1 MKKVLFVTF
10 LLIGLSSFSQDTT
23 DFSIK
28 PNWVNPDA
36 EIVQK
41 DSIVPNQMVL
51 ESNSIIGDIIEKI
64 KPNWIAPDKFF
75 EPVEK
80 KEELTEEDIKVLQ
93 QDVKFLSDLPQ
104 SYASVPK
111 EDLKNVLVKIDNK
124 ITELRAE
131 LDALLK
137 ARNANQEVIKS
148 KKNTLT
154 VLEKEKNIVNLTL
167 SGGELKDENGNLVSQ
182 NGVLKIEQDKLKRYL
197 YIALSGIALLGL
209 AVAVIIQRRRIQV
222 QDVEIEDQLNEINKK
237 NSYLEH
243 AARII
248 RHDMHSGI
256 NTYMPRGISSLEKRL
271 TIEDI
276 QRLKIE
282 GSLKMVKE
290 GLNHTQRVYKSV
302 YEFTNL
308 VKQNVVLNKSTVN
321 VKELVSKYIAP
332 NSYSSQVSISE
343 LGELEVNEILF
354 CNAVENLIKNGL
366 TYNDSSEK
374 MVKIYLEE
382 ESIVVEDN
390 GRGFSQKQFEKQL
403 KKYASKKDVS
413 EDEKG
418 LGLNI
423 CVAILEEHGFKL
435 TCEKIDTGT
444 KMKIKIKEKN
454 D

>member
-1 MKKVLFVTF
+1 MKKILLVTF
-10 LLIGLSSFSQDTT
+10 LFIGFNSFSQDTT

-28 PNWVNPDA
+28 PNWVNPENNT
-36 EIVQK
+36 EIK
-41 DSIVPNQMVL
+41 DSVVSNQKIL
-51 ESNSIIGDIIEKI
+51 ESNSIIDDVIEKI
-64 KPNWIAPDKFF
+64 TPSWIEPDKIF
-75 EPVEK
+75 EETK
-80 KEELTEEDIKVLQ
+80 ELTQEDVKLLEA
-93 QDVKFLSDLPQ
+93 DVKFMTELPQ
-104 SYASVPK
+104 SYEELPK
-111 EDLKNVLVKIDNK
+111 EDLQKVLTQIDNK
-124 ITELRAE
+124 ITQLRQE
-131 LDALLK
+131 IDNLIK
-137 ARNANQEVIKS
+137 ARANEEVIKT
-148 KKNTLT
+148 KKGTLT
-154 VLEKEKNIVNLTL
+154 GLEKEKSIINLTL
-167 SGGELKDENGNLVSQ
+167 TGGELKDENGNLIGQ
-182 NGVLKIEQDKLKRYL
+182 NDELKIQQDKLKRYL

-209 AVAVIIQRRRIQV
+209 VVAVVLQRRKIQV
-222 QDVEIEDQLNEINKK
+222 QDVEIESQLDEINKK

-271 TIEDI
+271 TTEDI

-282 GSLKMVKE
+282 GALKMVKE

-308 VKQNVVLNKSTVN
+308 VKQNVVLNKSRVS
-321 VKELVSKYIAP
+321 VKDLVWNYISP
-332 NSYSSQVSISE
+332 NSYSSQVEISD

-366 TYNDSSEK
+366 TYNDSQEK
-374 MVKIYLEE
+374 KVKIYVDED
-382 ESIVVEDN
+382 SIVVEDN
-390 GRGFSQKQFEKQL
+390 GKGFTQKQFEKQL
-403 KKYASKKDVS
+403 KKYATKKEVT

-444 KMKIKIKEKN
+444 KMKIKIK
-454 D
+454 